1 MRCGDTTYRKMKKE
15 PWDNSPL
22 SLSRSKKNSDAVE
35 MADAVAHSL
44 AGTGGSIIAMCVIY
58 PLDRVRA
65 HQQVDK
71 SKTKQLLPFNTLAE
85 IVRKEGWR
93 GLYKGLPATLTA
105 IGISSAVY
113 FFWYHLLM
121 KAATRRSRSLGTLAN
136 LLIAFV
142 AGAINCTCTNPL
154 WVVTSRLQNQR
165 KRESEAQSPL
175 TEALSPAEART
186 GALRELFE
194 SFDMDGSGYVG
205 LSELLRVGR
214 VYLGTAKAGRK
225 WSPDRAYGLLD
236 TMDADRDGRVSKA
249 EFEAHLDKVMPQEKE
264 SFCEALESL
273 RAAAAGARAAVGKH
287 QGAIIPMN
295 QPRYNGV
302 ADGLRK
308 IMEEEGVAALFKGA
322 VPRPLL
328 TLITSPPAAS

>member
-1 MRCGDTTYRKMKKE
+1 MCDEMRRHNIQENEERTVGQLTAI
-15 PWDNSPL
+15 
-22 SLSRSKKNSDAVE
+22 SLQSKKNSDAVE

-214 VYLGTAKAGRK
+214 VYLGT
-225 WSPDRAYGLLD
+225 
-236 TMDADRDGRVSKA
+236 MDADRDGRVSKA